1 MKDKNLPDDIK
12 AKSLDELREI
22 LNSLLT
28 KIETSP
34 NLENSADDYQK
45 LIKVNN
51 LIEKKFQSLSKE
63 ISNNSKL
70 KIEDFKDYSKKDIL
84 FELIMMRFDEMEEF
98 KGSLAKILDA
108 SRNKPLLI
116 SIITKNVMNTMDF
129 FLELSDSYNNYA
141 FDVLK
146 KNFLFLIYSIT
157 FKTWLSDNTE
167 ELSKTMAE
175 LDRLLSTAENFQQ
188 KVSSFLPI

>member
-63 ISNNSKL
+63 ISNNSKSR
-70 KIEDFKDYSKKDIL
+70 I
-84 FELIMMRFDEMEEF
+84 DE
-98 KGSLAKILDA
+98 
-108 SRNKPLLI
+108 
-116 SIITKNVMNTMDF
+116 II
-129 FLELSDSYNNYA
+129 
-141 FDVLK
+141 K
-146 KNFLFLIYSIT
+146 KNAK
-157 FKTWLSDNTE
+157 KT
-167 ELSKTMAE
+167 K
-175 LDRLLSTAENFQQ
+175 
-188 KVSSFLPI
+188 

>member
-63 ISNNSKL
+63 ISNNSKS
-70 KIEDFKDYSKKDIL
+70 KIDI
-84 FELIMMRFDEMEEF
+84 
-98 KGSLAKILDA
+98 
-108 SRNKPLLI
+108 
-116 SIITKNVMNTMDF
+116 II
-129 FLELSDSYNNYA
+129 
-141 FDVLK
+141 K
-146 KNFLFLIYSIT
+146 KNAK
-157 FKTWLSDNTE
+157 KT
-167 ELSKTMAE
+167 
-175 LDRLLSTAENFQQ
+175 
-188 KVSSFLPI
+188 

>member
-28 KIETSP
+28 KIETAP

-63 ISNNSKL
+63 ISNNSKS
-70 KIEDFKDYSKKDIL
+70 KI
-84 FELIMMRFDEMEEF
+84 DE
-98 KGSLAKILDA
+98 
-108 SRNKPLLI
+108 
-116 SIITKNVMNTMDF
+116 II
-129 FLELSDSYNNYA
+129 
-141 FDVLK
+141 K
-146 KNFLFLIYSIT
+146 KNAK
-157 FKTWLSDNTE
+157 KT
-167 ELSKTMAE
+167 K
-175 LDRLLSTAENFQQ
+175 
-188 KVSSFLPI
+188 

>member
-22 LNSLLT
+22 LNNLLT

-34 NLENSADDYQK
+34 NLENYADDYQK

-70 KIEDFKDYSKKDIL
+70 KIDQ
-84 FELIMMRFDEMEEF
+84 
-98 KGSLAKILDA
+98 
-108 SRNKPLLI
+108 
-116 SIITKNVMNTMDF
+116 ITK
-129 FLELSDSYNNYA
+129 
-141 FDVLK
+141 
-146 KNFLFLIYSIT
+146 KNA
-157 FKTWLSDNTE
+157 KE
-167 ELSKTMAE
+167 VK
-175 LDRLLSTAENFQQ
+175 
-188 KVSSFLPI
+188 

>member
-34 NLENSADDYQK
+34 NLENSADDYQQ

-63 ISNNSKL
+63 ISNNSKS
-70 KIEDFKDYSKKDIL
+70 KIDEIIKNAKK
-84 FELIMMRFDEMEEF
+84 
-98 KGSLAKILDA
+98 
-108 SRNKPLLI
+108 
-116 SIITKNVMNTMDF
+116 TK
-129 FLELSDSYNNYA
+129 
-141 FDVLK
+141 
-146 KNFLFLIYSIT
+146 
-157 FKTWLSDNTE
+157 
-167 ELSKTMAE
+167 
-175 LDRLLSTAENFQQ
+175 
-188 KVSSFLPI
+188 

>member
-28 KIETSP
+28 KIETSS

-63 ISNNSKL
+63 ISNNSKS
-70 KIEDFKDYSKKDIL
+70 KID
-84 FELIMMRFDEMEEF
+84 
-98 KGSLAKILDA
+98 KI
-108 SRNKPLLI
+108 I
-116 SIITKNVMNTMDF
+116 
-129 FLELSDSYNNYA
+129 
-141 FDVLK
+141 K
-146 KNFLFLIYSIT
+146 KNAK
-157 FKTWLSDNTE
+157 KT
-167 ELSKTMAE
+167 K
-175 LDRLLSTAENFQQ
+175 
-188 KVSSFLPI
+188 

>member
-1 MKDKNLPDDIK
+1 MKKILILGLLFQVLIVQSQEFDESFIESLPDDIK

-63 ISNNSKL
+63 ISNNSKS
-70 KIEDFKDYSKKDIL
+70 KIDEIIKNAKK
-84 FELIMMRFDEMEEF
+84 
-98 KGSLAKILDA
+98 
-108 SRNKPLLI
+108 
-116 SIITKNVMNTMDF
+116 TK
-129 FLELSDSYNNYA
+129 
-141 FDVLK
+141 
-146 KNFLFLIYSIT
+146 
-157 FKTWLSDNTE
+157 
-167 ELSKTMAE
+167 
-175 LDRLLSTAENFQQ
+175 
-188 KVSSFLPI
+188 

>member
-28 KIETSP
+28 KIETSS

-63 ISNNSKL
+63 ISNNSKS
-70 KIEDFKDYSKKDIL
+70 KIEEIIKNAKK
-84 FELIMMRFDEMEEF
+84 
-98 KGSLAKILDA
+98 
-108 SRNKPLLI
+108 
-116 SIITKNVMNTMDF
+116 TK
-129 FLELSDSYNNYA
+129 
-141 FDVLK
+141 
-146 KNFLFLIYSIT
+146 
-157 FKTWLSDNTE
+157 
-167 ELSKTMAE
+167 
-175 LDRLLSTAENFQQ
+175 
-188 KVSSFLPI
+188 

>member
-63 ISNNSKL
+63 ISTNSKS
-70 KIEDFKDYSKKDIL
+70 KI
-84 FELIMMRFDEMEEF
+84 DE
-98 KGSLAKILDA
+98 
-108 SRNKPLLI
+108 
-116 SIITKNVMNTMDF
+116 II
-129 FLELSDSYNNYA
+129 
-141 FDVLK
+141 K
-146 KNFLFLIYSIT
+146 KNAKKI
-157 FKTWLSDNTE
+157 K
-167 ELSKTMAE
+167 
-175 LDRLLSTAENFQQ
+175 
-188 KVSSFLPI
+188 

>member
-45 LIKVNN
+45 LIKINN

-70 KIEDFKDYSKKDIL
+70 KID
-84 FELIMMRFDEMEEF
+84 
-98 KGSLAKILDA
+98 KI
-108 SRNKPLLI
+108 I
-116 SIITKNVMNTMDF
+116 
-129 FLELSDSYNNYA
+129 
-141 FDVLK
+141 K
-146 KNFLFLIYSIT
+146 KNAK
-157 FKTWLSDNTE
+157 KT
-167 ELSKTMAE
+167 K
-175 LDRLLSTAENFQQ
+175 
-188 KVSSFLPI
+188 

>member
-1 MKDKNLPDDIK
+1 MKDKNLPDDIR

-63 ISNNSKL
+63 ISNNSKS
-70 KIEDFKDYSKKDIL
+70 KI
-84 FELIMMRFDEMEEF
+84 DE
-98 KGSLAKILDA
+98 
-108 SRNKPLLI
+108 
-116 SIITKNVMNTMDF
+116 II
-129 FLELSDSYNNYA
+129 
-141 FDVLK
+141 K
-146 KNFLFLIYSIT
+146 KNAK
-157 FKTWLSDNTE
+157 KT
-167 ELSKTMAE
+167 K
-175 LDRLLSTAENFQQ
+175 
-188 KVSSFLPI
+188 

>member
-34 NLENSADDYQK
+34 NLENSAHDYQK

-63 ISNNSKL
+63 ISNNSKS
-70 KIEDFKDYSKKDIL
+70 KI
-84 FELIMMRFDEMEEF
+84 DE
-98 KGSLAKILDA
+98 
-108 SRNKPLLI
+108 
-116 SIITKNVMNTMDF
+116 II
-129 FLELSDSYNNYA
+129 
-141 FDVLK
+141 K
-146 KNFLFLIYSIT
+146 KNAK
-157 FKTWLSDNTE
+157 KT
-167 ELSKTMAE
+167 K
-175 LDRLLSTAENFQQ
+175 
-188 KVSSFLPI
+188 

>member
-12 AKSLDELREI
+12 AKSLDELIEI

-70 KIEDFKDYSKKDIL
+70 KI
-84 FELIMMRFDEMEEF
+84 DE
-98 KGSLAKILDA
+98 
-108 SRNKPLLI
+108 
-116 SIITKNVMNTMDF
+116 II
-129 FLELSDSYNNYA
+129 
-141 FDVLK
+141 K
-146 KNFLFLIYSIT
+146 KNAR
-157 FKTWLSDNTE
+157 KT
-167 ELSKTMAE
+167 K
-175 LDRLLSTAENFQQ
+175 
-188 KVSSFLPI
+188 

>member
-63 ISNNSKL
+63 ISNNSKS
-70 KIEDFKDYSKKDIL
+70 KI
-84 FELIMMRFDEMEEF
+84 DE
-98 KGSLAKILDA
+98 I
-108 SRNKPLLI
+108 
-116 SIITKNVMNTMDF
+116 
-129 FLELSDSYNNYA
+129 
-141 FDVLK
+141 LK
-146 KNFLFLIYSIT
+146 KNAK
-157 FKTWLSDNTE
+157 KT
-167 ELSKTMAE
+167 K
-175 LDRLLSTAENFQQ
+175 
-188 KVSSFLPI
+188 

>member
-70 KIEDFKDYSKKDIL
+70 KI
-84 FELIMMRFDEMEEF
+84 DE
-98 KGSLAKILDA
+98 
-108 SRNKPLLI
+108 
-116 SIITKNVMNTMDF
+116 II
-129 FLELSDSYNNYA
+129 
-141 FDVLK
+141 K
-146 KNFLFLIYSIT
+146 KNAR
-157 FKTWLSDNTE
+157 KT
-167 ELSKTMAE
+167 K
-175 LDRLLSTAENFQQ
+175 
-188 KVSSFLPI
+188 

>member
-63 ISNNSKL
+63 ISNNSKS
-70 KIEDFKDYSKKDIL
+70 KIN
-84 FELIMMRFDEMEEF
+84 
-98 KGSLAKILDA
+98 KI
-108 SRNKPLLI
+108 I
-116 SIITKNVMNTMDF
+116 
-129 FLELSDSYNNYA
+129 
-141 FDVLK
+141 K
-146 KNFLFLIYSIT
+146 KNAK
-157 FKTWLSDNTE
+157 KT
-167 ELSKTMAE
+167 K
-175 LDRLLSTAENFQQ
+175 
-188 KVSSFLPI
+188 

>member
-22 LNSLLT
+22 LNSLLS

-63 ISNNSKL
+63 ISNKSKS
-70 KIEDFKDYSKKDIL
+70 KI
-84 FELIMMRFDEMEEF
+84 DE
-98 KGSLAKILDA
+98 
-108 SRNKPLLI
+108 
-116 SIITKNVMNTMDF
+116 II
-129 FLELSDSYNNYA
+129 
-141 FDVLK
+141 K
-146 KNFLFLIYSIT
+146 KNAK
-157 FKTWLSDNTE
+157 KT
-167 ELSKTMAE
+167 K
-175 LDRLLSTAENFQQ
+175 
-188 KVSSFLPI
+188 

>member
-63 ISNNSKL
+63 ISNNSKS
-70 KIEDFKDYSKKDIL
+70 KIDV
-84 FELIMMRFDEMEEF
+84 
-98 KGSLAKILDA
+98 
-108 SRNKPLLI
+108 
-116 SIITKNVMNTMDF
+116 II
-129 FLELSDSYNNYA
+129 
-141 FDVLK
+141 K
-146 KNFLFLIYSIT
+146 KNAK
-157 FKTWLSDNTE
+157 KT
-167 ELSKTMAE
+167 K
-175 LDRLLSTAENFQQ
+175 
-188 KVSSFLPI
+188 

>member
-34 NLENSADDYQK
+34 NLENYADDYQK

-63 ISNNSKL
+63 ISNNSKS
-70 KIEDFKDYSKKDIL
+70 KI
-84 FELIMMRFDEMEEF
+84 DE
-98 KGSLAKILDA
+98 
-108 SRNKPLLI
+108 
-116 SIITKNVMNTMDF
+116 II
-129 FLELSDSYNNYA
+129 
-141 FDVLK
+141 K
-146 KNFLFLIYSIT
+146 KNAKKI
-157 FKTWLSDNTE
+157 K
-167 ELSKTMAE
+167 
-175 LDRLLSTAENFQQ
+175 
-188 KVSSFLPI
+188 

>member
-45 LIKVNN
+45 LIKINN

-63 ISNNSKL
+63 ISNNSKS
-70 KIEDFKDYSKKDIL
+70 KI
-84 FELIMMRFDEMEEF
+84 DE
-98 KGSLAKILDA
+98 
-108 SRNKPLLI
+108 
-116 SIITKNVMNTMDF
+116 II
-129 FLELSDSYNNYA
+129 
-141 FDVLK
+141 K
-146 KNFLFLIYSIT
+146 KNAK
-157 FKTWLSDNTE
+157 KT
-167 ELSKTMAE
+167 K
-175 LDRLLSTAENFQQ
+175 
-188 KVSSFLPI
+188 

>member
-63 ISNNSKL
+63 ISTNSKS
-70 KIEDFKDYSKKDIL
+70 KI
-84 FELIMMRFDEMEEF
+84 DE
-98 KGSLAKILDA
+98 
-108 SRNKPLLI
+108 
-116 SIITKNVMNTMDF
+116 II
-129 FLELSDSYNNYA
+129 
-141 FDVLK
+141 K
-146 KNFLFLIYSIT
+146 KNAK
-157 FKTWLSDNTE
+157 KT
-167 ELSKTMAE
+167 K
-175 LDRLLSTAENFQQ
+175 
-188 KVSSFLPI
+188 

>member
-22 LNSLLT
+22 LNSLLI

-34 NLENSADDYQK
+34 NLENSTDDYQK

-70 KIEDFKDYSKKDIL
+70 KID
-84 FELIMMRFDEMEEF
+84 
-98 KGSLAKILDA
+98 KI
-108 SRNKPLLI
+108 I
-116 SIITKNVMNTMDF
+116 
-129 FLELSDSYNNYA
+129 
-141 FDVLK
+141 K
-146 KNFLFLIYSIT
+146 KNAK
-157 FKTWLSDNTE
+157 KT
-167 ELSKTMAE
+167 K
-175 LDRLLSTAENFQQ
+175 
-188 KVSSFLPI
+188 

>member
-51 LIEKKFQSLSKE
+51 LIEKKFQSL
-63 ISNNSKL
+63 
-70 KIEDFKDYSKKDIL
+70 
-84 FELIMMRFDEMEEF
+84 
-98 KGSLAKILDA
+98 
-108 SRNKPLLI
+108 
-116 SIITKNVMNTMDF
+116 
-129 FLELSDSYNNYA
+129 
-141 FDVLK
+141 
-146 KNFLFLIYSIT
+146 
-157 FKTWLSDNTE
+157 
-167 ELSKTMAE
+167 
-175 LDRLLSTAENFQQ
+175 
-188 KVSSFLPI
+188 